1 MTPTATVLSRLRQRR
16 ATLSAAMRAHA
27 SDKLAGRAAEVERT
41 IKMIE
46 ELERE
51 MRG

>member
-16 ATLSAAMRAHA
+16 ATLSAAMRAVT
-27 SDKLAGRAAEVERT
+27 SDKLAGRASEVERT

-46 ELERE
+46 DMGRE
-51 MRG
+51 G